1 MKSHQTL
8 RKTILST
15 ILLSVLSKSLINL
28 RQNHYKICNEISVN
42 VWKRILSR
50 VSSTLLRNLQQN
62 HYKIYNEI
70 SSNVWKRIS
79 SRTSSKLLRNLQQN
93 LIKSSKKTHIKHF
106 IKSFVKDFIKIA
118 TKSSSKSHQKLEK
131 SLIKSLKKVS
141 SKVSSKTSSKLWRN
155 LHQNLIKSC
164 EIKLQYFDE
173 KSNCCER
180 RKFALIEEKS
190 KVTERAVS
198 PSRVT
203 LTHQIS
209 SNKKTFI
216 DRKKID
222 ESQKKFS
229 GS

>member
-1 MKSHQTL
+1 MFEKESYQEFRQRCWEIFNKIIIKYITKSHQMFE
-8 RKTILST
+8 KESHQE
-15 ILLSVLSKSLINL
+15 L
-28 RQNHYKICNEISVN
+28 RQSCYEIFSKISSKVQ
-42 VWKRILSR
+42 KRLTSNTSSK
-50 VSSTLLRNLQQN
+50 VSS
-62 HYKIYNEI
+62 KI
-70 SSNVWKRIS
+70 
-79 SRTSSKLLRNLQQN
+79 SSKLLRNL
-93 LIKSSKKTHIKHF
+93 
-106 IKSFVKDFIKIA
+106 
-118 TKSSSKSHQKLEK
+118 HQKLEK